1 MGEIGGEPLVIKL
14 RTKVIPNFHIV
25 KLWGRNAKVLVATE
39 ILWGIPMS
47 WFFFYQVIFM
57 KSLGISEILIGI
69 IVSLPLMFQMFMP
82 MLGGYLADMFGR
94 KRVLM
99 SFDSVGWIGAM
110 ILWYVARGPLLLII
124 AMVFEGAVTT
134 IYGVWETLLVE
145 DTELVHRTSIYSY
158 IQLIYIFAGLL
169 TPIAGIFVSFYGV
182 DKGCRSLALIAIIAL
197 IIVFSVRQIFL
208 KESEIGKMLSF
219 RNHQNKSVSKSSYME
234 TLRNI
239 AKEKKLMMTFALT
252 MIGSIQ
258 YPLTNTYRPLYLS
271 DPIALGL
278 DAGIISIIPMA
289 SSIPSLIILSLV
301 VPRLKHTR
309 IRDAL
314 LFSYVCGILGLV
326 TLMLAPRGSLN
337 LAVLSSVL
345 DSARYVAITAIL
357 RVLLVNTID
366 ETSPFARAKIMSL
379 VTTFSALLT
388 WPMPILGGYLYAIN
402 PTLPFVLC
410 ALSLALSIPLMWRV

>member
-1 MGEIGGEPLVIKL
+1 VIKL
-14 RTKVIPNFHIV
+14 RVKVLPNFRNV

-39 ILWGIPMS
+39 ILWGLPMS

-57 KSLGISEILIGI
+57 KSLGLSEILIGL
-69 IVSLPLMFQMFMP
+69 IVSLPLIFQMFMP
-82 MLGGYLADMFGR
+82 MLGGYLADKFGR

-110 ILWYVARGPLLLII
+110 ILWYVASGPLALFI
-124 AMVFEGAVTT
+124 AMVFEGIVTT

-145 DTELVHRTSIYSY
+145 DTELAHRTSIYSY

-169 TPIAGIFVSFYGV
+169 TPVAGILVSLYGV
-182 DKGCRSLALIAIIAL
+182 DQGCRSLALIALIAL
-197 IIVFSVRQIFL
+197 IIVFSTRQIFL

-219 RNHQNKSVSKSSYME
+219 RNDQNTSVSKSSYME

-239 AKEKKLMMTFALT
+239 VKDKKLMIMFALT

-258 YPLTNTYRPLYLS
+258 YPLTNTYKPLYLS

-301 VPRLKHTR
+301 VPRLKQTR
-309 IRDAL
+309 IKDAL

-326 TLMLAPRGSLN
+326 TLILAPRGSLN
-337 LAVLSSVL
+337 LAVLSSIL

-366 ETSPFARAKIMSL
+366 ETSSFARAKIMSL
-379 VTTFSALLT
+379 VTTFSAMLT
-388 WPMPILGGYLYAIN
+388 WPIPILGGYLYAIN

-410 ALSLALSIPLMWRV
+410 ALSLALSIPLMLRV